1 MKTKKNNKGIT
12 MLELM
17 ITVVIFGITTTL
29 AFPQFERTM
38 DKLRLKSAGRD
49 IVSSLRL
56 ARSDAVSQR
65 QQFGVYFDL
74 NSGQCILFKDLA
86 NLTAFTYDAGS
97 DSDLVTTTLPSH
109 VNFGSISFPSSVV
122 IFKPDGSASNSGS
135 IGLYS
140 YEGYYG
146 SFTVDVLSSTG
157 RVKLIFG
164 T

>member
-1 MKTKKNNKGIT
+1 MKKKNNNKGIT

-49 IVSSLRL
+49 IASSLRL
-56 ARSDAVSQR
+56 ARSDAVSRR
-65 QQFGVYFDL
+65 QQFGVYFDI
-74 NSGQCILFKDLA
+74 NSRRCILFKDLA
-86 NLTAFTYDAGS
+86 NLTAFTHDAGS
-97 DSDLVTTTLPSH
+97 DSDMVTTTLPSH
-109 VNFGSISFPSSVV
+109 VNFGSTSFPSSVV

-140 YEGYYG
+140 SEGSYG
-146 SFTVDVLSSTG
+146 TFTVDVLSSTG

-164 T
+164 S

>member
-12 MLELM
+12 LLELM
-17 ITVVIFGITTTL
+17 ITVVVLGITATF
-29 AFPQFERTM
+29 AFPKFERAM

-49 IVSSLRL
+49 LTSSLRL
-56 ARSDAVSQR
+56 ARSDAVSRR
-65 QQFGVYFDL
+65 QQFGVYFDSY
-74 NSGQCILFKDLA
+74 SGQYILFKDLA

-97 DSDLVTTTLPSH
+97 DSDMVTTPLPSR
-109 VNFGSISFPSSVV
+109 VNFGSTSFPNSVV

-140 YEGYYG
+140 SEGSYG
-146 SFTVDVLSSTG
+146 TFTVDVLSSTG

-164 T
+164 S